1 MCKKV
6 LRFVLICMTM
16 TVMLAVSALA
26 VDLLGGIV
34 ETASS
39 VNFRSQPSTSSAV
52 IDRLSNGTK
61 VAVLDQQDDW
71 YFVAYAGT
79 TGYISSDY
87 VSTQAVMNVEAGGA
101 KVNTAVLNLRSKPS
115 TDSEVVTRLTQG
127 AVAKIIGIN
136 NGWLKVT
143 YGSYTG
149 YICPDYVS
157 IVSYSASSSS
167 DSGNTAVA
175 SAYYSNSSD
184 TSDLR
189 QQVVNYAK
197 SFLGVRY
204 VYGGSTPKGFDCSGF
219 TKYVFDHFDIS
230 LQRTS
235 AKQYSTSVTKIKK
248 ADLRPG
254 DLVFFS
260 TKSGSSTVGHV
271 GIYIGN
277 NNFIHASSPG
287 DVVKIDSM
295 SSSYYSA
302 RYVGSGRVISD

>member
-16 TVMLAVSALA
+16 AAMLAVSALA

-39 VNFRSQPSTSSAV
+39 VNLRSQPSTSSAV
-52 IDRLSNGTK
+52 IDRLSNGSR

-71 YFVAYAGT
+71 YLVAYAGT
-79 TGYISSDY
+79 TGYVSSDY
-87 VSTQAVMNVEAGGA
+87 VSTQKVMNIEAGGA

-143 YGSYTG
+143 YGSNTG

-157 IVSYSASSSS
+157 IVSYSSS

-175 SAYYSNSSD
+175 SAYYSNSTSG

-189 QQVVNYAK
+189 QEVVDYAK

-204 VYGGSTPKGFDCSGF
+204 VYGGTTPKGFDCSGF
-219 TKYVFDHFDIS
+219 TMYVFNHFDIS

-260 TKSGSSTVGHV
+260 INKGSSTVGHV

-277 NNFIHASSPG
+277 NKFIHASSPG
-287 DVVKIDSM
+287 DVVRIDSM